1 MLIHTTYHGYCFLRY
16 FAGKVVPIITTFI
29 SGQRKIQEN
38 YFPAVFNIGFL
49 LICGLGYAR
58 LTGARYAQFIGTELP
73 DLLEI
78 VPLAPPHFSRNVR
91 EMLDKQYAQRWIG
104 RGGPHHWPARS
115 PDLNLNHLKSIIYR
129 RPINSEA
136 DLRVRIQEAFVSVT
150 E

>member
-1 MLIHTTYHGYCFLRY
+1 LLGRLFQLSQPSYLGR
-16 FAGKVVPIITTFI
+16 GKSKRII
-29 SGQRKIQEN
+29 S
-38 YFPAVFNIGFL
+38 
-49 LICGLGYAR
+49 
-58 LTGARYAQFIGTELP
+58 TELP

-91 EMLDKQYAQRWIG
+91 EMFDKQYPQRWIG

-129 RPINSEA
+129 RLINSEA

-150 E
+150 EEMITNATTRSCYVEHNCAYK